1 MVIELSVKRTG
12 NRPWWDELD
21 WLDKKG
27 YKPAHNGLDARA
39 AESITCP
46 RCAQRQMD
54 YRGFTI
60 LGVVHRSYALCDMC
74 EHWFEF

>member
-1 MVIELSVKRTG
+1 MVITLSVKRTG
-12 NRPWWDELD
+12 DRPWWDELD

-74 EHWFEF
+74 EHWLEF